1 MEHEPGIFEQR
12 DEAAELA
19 ADERALVDFRA
30 GRFVPH
36 EKMAEWLNTW
46 GTPDRKPLPR
56 EWLE

>member
-19 ADERALVDFRA
+19 ADERARADFRA
-30 GRFVPH
+30 GRFLSH
-36 EKMAEWLNTW
+36 EKMTEWLKTW

-56 EWLE
+56 EWLQ